1 MPVEGFNRYLR
12 LFKHIN
18 NPGEYIFRK
27 SARKKRALQFN
38 TKPNRI
44 LFEVPES
51 LYQVFK
57 EIFMVDVY
65 EIDRLVAELP
75 PSPTV
80 IDIGANAGFFDI
92 QLLSKISGATI
103 YAYEPLPSNAAYIK
117 GLMNNNATI
126 KKHLNFNQLA
136 VTGLPKEGL
145 DLYIADNM
153 ENQVVASVFDN
164 FDKRNTQKINI
175 PSITLTE
182 IIESIGV
189 TEIDL
194 LKMDCEGSEYDIF
207 YNTSASL
214 IKTIKQ
220 MVIEVHDLDQEKN
233 NVHYFN
239 QYLQGLGYETKY
251 EPINGFCYAFEAIR
265 K

>member
-1 MPVEGFNRYLR
+1 MPVEGYNRYLR

-27 SARKKRALQFN
+27 SKRKKRDLQFI
-38 TKPNRI
+38 TKPNRF
-44 LFEVPES
+44 LFNVPES

-65 EIDRLVAELP
+65 EIDQLVAELS

-103 YAYEPLPSNAAYIK
+103 YAYEPLPSNAAYVN
-117 GLMNNNATI
+117 GLMNSNPNI
-126 KKHLNFNQLA
+126 KKYLNFNQFA
-136 VTGLPKEGL
+136 VTGLPKSGL
-145 DLYIADNM
+145 DLYIAGNE

-164 FDKRNTQKINI
+164 FDKRNTKKITI
-175 PSITLTE
+175 PSITFTE
-182 IIESIGV
+182 IIERIGL

-194 LKMDCEGSEYDIF
+194 LKMDCEGSEYDIL
-207 YNTSASL
+207 YNTPASH
-214 IKTIKQ
+214 IQVIKQ
-220 MVIEVHDLDQEKN
+220 MVIEVHDLDQDKN
-233 NVHYFN
+233 NIYYLN

-251 EPINGFCYAFEAIR
+251 EPINGFCYAFEAKR